1 MYVLRENGRAT
12 GPMDPKLN
20 DGPHVRQATSADITT
35 LARVLARAFA
45 DDPFYAWLVRRMGEA
60 ADGARE
66 QRILHTFDVMLRR
79 MSADLNETYTPS
91 DLSGAA
97 LWKRPAEYKLS
108 VPLQLQLLPA
118 FARAMGW
125 LRIPTFLSLLKH
137 LEVLHDRWVPEPHFY
152 LFVLGV
158 EPARQR
164 CGLGT
169 QLLGPVLARCDAL
182 QKRAYLET
190 TKADNLPFYAR
201 HGFEVVHVLEDGRW
215 PTFWSMRREPV
226 ARSGR

>member
-1 MYVLRENGRAT
+1 MYALREDGLAT
-12 GPMDPKLN
+12 GSMAPKLS
-20 DGPHVRQATSADITT
+20 DEQHVRRATSADITS
-35 LARVLARAFA
+35 LARVLGRAFV
-45 DDPFYAWLVRRMGEA
+45 DDPFYDWLVRRNGEA
-60 ADGARE
+60 DHGARE
-66 QRILHTFDVMLRR
+66 QRLLHTFDVMLRR

-108 VPLQLQLLPA
+108 LPLQLRLLPA

-125 LRIPTFLSLLKH
+125 LRIPTFLNLLEH
-137 LEVLHDRWVPEPHFY
+137 LEALHDRWVPEPHFY

-164 CGLGT
+164 SGLGG
-169 QLLGPVLARCDAL
+169 QLLGPVLARCDAR

-201 HGFEVVHVLEDGRW
+201 HGFEVVHVVEDARW

-226 ARSGR
+226 TPG